1 MPFNPPSRPGNGYDL
16 PGSGGGGGG
25 TPISVTING
34 LTGSTSYPTRSLTL
48 TVSGGSG
55 TYTAYSWS
63 CVRPDGTTS
72 TAEFTAPTSAATSFT
87 AQQYGL
93 TTVQCIVTDDAAAT
107 GTGFKSVSFGRPLA
121 VSITGY
127 ANSATLGAQT
137 ITANATQG
145 SGSYTTFAWEAT
157 LPDGTDTTSVFTDAT
172 VSPAVLNP
180 TQVGATAVRCTVTD
194 SQGNVQTGSRSR
206 NLGTKLTATIT
217 GFTDTATGTQQS
229 PQVNPAN
236 GSGVYTTYAWT
247 AVKPDGGATTAVF
260 SDTTV
265 ANPTFTPIVGELGLY
280 SITCVVTDNQGTT
293 FSVTA
298 SAQCGTELSGAI
310 SGLATAATL
319 AAQNLVFTPSGGSG
333 SYSAYAWSA
342 VLPDGSTSTSVF
354 SDATVANPTL
364 TPTAVGVYS
373 VSCQVTDSTSQTA
386 TISQVVNLGTVLTV
400 NITGFVASTGL
411 TTQTPT
417 ANAAGGSGSYT
428 YAWSCTKPD
437 GTNGNALLSSTTVV
451 SPTFTPTEAGLHV
464 LACIVSD
471 GTNTASDEKNAN
483 IGTGVVTFTGQ
494 QQVQDLTGWT
504 AFDGGSASP
513 ALDGTTGTASITPSG
528 GVFTLGWSS
537 TADPTGGGNGLE
549 NSIGFYSPAGLL
561 PADAFTANNP
571 GVLTLTIE
579 GASAISG
586 TDSGGSATPAEMHV
600 HFGII
605 DGPFVLATSR
615 IVCASAQT
623 DLNASGSMRPAI
635 LDGAVTVGAQNGS
648 TMTPTANTAAFVQS
662 VSVNINADGNPT
674 AYNSLTFDTDLNPVQ
689 AANPRTTGTLPG
701 FATNNDTRLLI
712 SVGCTANL
720 ARSATGGF
728 RFYWNYIPLKV

>member
-1 MPFNPPSRPGNGYDL
+1 VPFNPPSRPGNGYDL
-16 PGSGGGGGG
+16 PSGGGGGA
-25 TPISVTING
+25 TAISVTING
-34 LTGSTSYPTRSLTL
+34 LTGSTTYPTRSLTL

-55 TYTAYSWS
+55 SYTGYSWS
-63 CVRPDGTTS
+63 CIRPDGTTS

-87 AQQYGL
+87 AEQYGL
-93 TTVQCIVTDDAAAT
+93 TTVQCTVTDDAAAT
-107 GTGFKSVSFGRPLA
+107 GTGFKSVSFGRALT

-127 ANSATLGAQT
+127 ANAATLAAQT
-137 ITANATQG
+137 VTANAQRG
-145 SGSYTTFAWEAT
+145 SGVYTAFAWEAT
-157 LPDGTDTTSVFTDAT
+157 LPDGTDTTAVFTDAT

-217 GFTDTATGTQQS
+217 GFADTATGTQQS
-229 PQVNPAN
+229 PQVNPVN
-236 GSGVYTTYAWT
+236 GSGVYSTYAWT

-260 SDTTV
+260 SDTAV
-265 ANPTFTPIVGELGLY
+265 ANPTFTPVTGELGLY

-310 SGLATAATL
+310 SGLATAASL

-333 SYSAYAWSA
+333 TYSAYAWSA
-342 VLPDGSTSTSVF
+342 VLPDGTTSSADF
-354 SDATVANPTL
+354 SDAAVANPTL
-364 TPTAVGVYS
+364 TPKQIGVYS
-373 VSCQVTDSTSQTA
+373 VSCQVTDSTAQTA
-386 TISQVVNLGTVLTV
+386 TISQVVNLGTPLTV
-400 NITGFVASTGL
+400 SITGFVATTGL
-411 TTQTPT
+411 TVQTPT
-417 ANAAGGSGSYT
+417 ANASGGSGVYT

-437 GTNGNALLSSTTVV
+437 GTSGNALLSSTTIA

-464 LACIVSD
+464 LACVIND

-494 QQVQDLTGWT
+494 QQIQDLTGWT

-513 ALDGTTGTASITPSG
+513 AIDGTSGTGTITPSG

-537 TADPTGGGNGLE
+537 SADPTGGGNGFE

-561 PADAFTANNP
+561 PSDAFTADNP

-586 TDSGGSATPAEMHV
+586 TDSGGSDTQAEMYV
-600 HFGII
+600 HFGIMN
-605 DGPFVLATSR
+605 GPFTGSPQIA
-615 IVCASAQT
+615 CASVGT

-635 LDGAVTVGAQNGS
+635 LDGTYTVTPQNGS
-648 TMTPTANTAAFVQS
+648 SMTPTANTAAFVS
-662 VSVNINADGNPT
+662 TLVVNINADGNPT

-689 AANPRTTGTLPG
+689 SANPRTTGTLTT
-701 FATNNDTRLLI
+701 FATNNDTRFVI
-712 SVGCTANL
+712 SLGCTASI

-728 RFYWNYIPLKV
+728 RFYWNYIPLEV